1 MTPASAMRIW
11 SMGGHP
17 SAERRWP
24 GRPRRRLNRPE
35 VGGASGDDR
44 EFCRAGMRDMR
55 SASVAAALEAMPR
68 AQDDARGMAAARLL
82 QSGRGRAQAAGVYR
96 MMTPSRRRVAWR
108 SIAVS
113 MRRARRKRRPWRP
126 CEPHNTD
133 DIASVIVANDIITV
147 WILMSGLSLTG
158 TPDATARTGGIGMQ
172 FLHDGCKYWL
182 RPIGKLARLAQ
193 QDFRRP
199 RLEAIATVS
208 TSFC

>member
-1 MTPASAMRIW
+1 MAWKAAAASIGPKSGVLVAMIAN
-11 SMGGHP
+11 
-17 SAERRWP
+17 SA
-24 GRPRRRLNRPE
+24 
-35 VGGASGDDR
+35 A
-44 EFCRAGMRDMR
+44 AGMRDMR

-147 WILMSGLSLTG
+147 WILMSGLYLTG
-158 TPDATARTGGIGMQ
+158 TPDASARTGGIGM
-172 FLHDGCKYWL
+172 HSSMMAANIGCSAMGNWL
-182 RPIGKLARLAQ
+182 SSRSKTCAGHG
-193 QDFRRP
+193 
-199 RLEAIATVS
+199 
-208 TSFC
+208 